1 MCNKEWVYEIM
12 DKKTLRKVQ
21 LVQLEIAKEI
31 ARICEENKI
40 NYYLIGGTLLGA
52 IRHKGFIPW
61 DDDLDIGMIRSDY
74 EKFMQI
80 APKCLDDKYALID
93 WKSDLNYPHPMG
105 KIIKKGTIY
114 RESKRNDNGNQGI
127 WVDIFPYDYT
137 LGIGKDFAK
146 KTFKLKV
153 LRSLVRAK
161 CNYQTWQSGE
171 GIILSKYIKNLPFR
185 LAAIF
190 LKKETL
196 VEKYEM
202 LCVEDENL
210 KYLYENGTEDYEKWC
225 FPREYFIEQTRA
237 EFEGCYF
244 SIPQKYDEYLR
255 RAYGEYM
262 ELPPENE
269 RENRHLIEEINFGE

>member
-93 WKSDLNYPHPMG
+93 WKSDLIYPHPMG
-105 KIIKKGTIY
+105 KIIKKGTI
-114 RESKRNDNGNQGI
+114 
-127 WVDIFPYDYT
+127 
-137 LGIGKDFAK
+137 
-146 KTFKLKV
+146 
-153 LRSLVRAK
+153 
-161 CNYQTWQSGE
+161 
-171 GIILSKYIKNLPFR
+171 
-185 LAAIF
+185 
-190 LKKETL
+190 
-196 VEKYEM
+196 
-202 LCVEDENL
+202 
-210 KYLYENGTEDYEKWC
+210 
-225 FPREYFIEQTRA
+225 
-237 EFEGCYF
+237 
-244 SIPQKYDEYLR
+244 
-255 RAYGEYM
+255 
-262 ELPPENE
+262 
-269 RENRHLIEEINFGE
+269 